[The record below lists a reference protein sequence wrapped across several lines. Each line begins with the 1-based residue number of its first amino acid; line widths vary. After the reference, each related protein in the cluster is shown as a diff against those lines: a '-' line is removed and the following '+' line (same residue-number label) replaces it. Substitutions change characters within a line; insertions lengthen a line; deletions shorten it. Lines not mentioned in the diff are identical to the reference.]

1 MAGGTLSVGRA
12 PVSGTVQGHT
22 APARS
27 RSLAGVTDLVH
38 DDPVL
43 GPAIVTFDGRILELF
58 TRRGGSEARLLVG
71 LLSVDV
77 GEPNRKGRREVMFSA
92 GTERR
97 GGGFALWAQEE
108 QWAAVEPFVREVEA
122 AVAAASPPPAP
133 AAA

>member
-1 MAGGTLSVGRA
+1 MQAA
-12 PVSGTVQGHT
+12 T

-27 RSLAGVTDLVH
+27 RSLAGVTDLAH

-58 TRRGGSEARLLVG
+58 TRRGGSEARLIVG
-71 LLSVDV
+71 LLDVEV
-77 GEPNRKGRREVMFSA
+77 GEPNRKGRREVLFSA
-92 GTERR
+92 GRGGR

-122 AVAAASPPPAP
+122 TVAAASPPSAP